1 MGARSRD
8 RRQARRMKQSRRW
21 TENENA
27 LPELWTSRQGAKD
40 EAGYGSNRPRKVYET
55 LRD

>member
-8 RRQARRMKQSRRW
+8 RRAARRMKRTNRW
-21 TENENA
+21 AENRSA
-27 LPELWTSRQGAKD
+27 LPELWIGRQGAKD
-40 EAGYGSNRPRKVYET
+40 VADYGSNRPRKVYET

>member
-1 MGARSRD
+1 
-8 RRQARRMKQSRRW
+8 MKQSRRW